1 MALESKVRER
11 FLEGSC
17 SILSEDELKSWWG
30 DNDMSVLHECL
41 QTMVN
46 SGYLGS
52 RPVSAGSTETTVYWL
67 KMKGRYVCIYFV
79 CRLTFHCDC
88 NYMRVLFLFV
98 DQPVVATPGSVRPIS
113 GSLRQRLKRS
123 RPSFVSPLLSNS
135 SSDESRGKRPKLNAT
150 PSNLEKSQTVP
161 CGDASPCMT
170 SGSIVRGKLDFTS
183 LTSTSATSVTDMS
196 EQTTTRDRDIAV
208 SPGAAVYKTDCVN
221 DNKYTVPELQLK
233 TLLREK
239 DSLQIQL
246 TEKKEE
252 LRKLRM
258 VKMYRTKVCKT

>member
-17 SILSEDELKSWWG
+17 SILSEDELKSWWED
-30 DNDMSVLHECL
+30 DNMSVLHECL

-46 SGYLGS
+46 NGYLGS
-52 RPVSAGSTETTVYWL
+52 RPVSAGSTETTIYWL
-67 KMKGRYVCIYFV
+67 EMKGRYVCIYFV
-79 CRLTFHCDC
+79 CKLTFHCDC
-88 NYMRVLFLFV
+88 NYMCVLFLFV
-98 DQPVVATPGSVRPIS
+98 DQPIVATPGSVRPIS

-135 SSDESRGKRPKLNAT
+135 SSDESGGKRPKLNST
-150 PSNLEKSQTVP
+150 PSNLERSQTVP

-196 EQTTTRDRDIAV
+196 EQTANRDAV
-208 SPGAAVYKTDCVN
+208 STGAAVYKTDCVI
-221 DNKYTVPELQLK
+221 DNKYTVSGVQLK
-233 TLLREK
+233 TLLGEK

-258 VKMYRTKVCKT
+258 VKTYRTKVCKT